1 MTIFSP
7 GKTPSKFNDSNG
19 NGVPKSKRRR
29 IQIRDE
35 NSGSDNC
42 AGVVKNGVVDEED
55 IKCEHRF
62 YRLSGVVWKRHS

>member
-1 MTIFSP
+1 MKEEDHIHKSEFKIVKGRIQNAMTIFSP

-19 NGVPKSKRRR
+19 NGVPKSKGR

-42 AGVVKNGVVDEED
+42 VSRK
-55 IKCEHRF
+55 
-62 YRLSGVVWKRHS
+62 KRCCR